1 MEPAEAGERVELIG
15 VFFARELHRLHRALL
30 GEREIGLLREGLH
43 REQAPGDLVE
53 RLRVVEFFVG
63 DLLELGVEFRG
74 VAAGQADLGSD
85 GIAELLAFLLR
96 QHAGGGGQGFLGG
109 VPVAGAHRLG
119 ERVELRL
126 GGGHLRV
133 VRRGAGGDR
142 GLAEAAL
149 RDLLGDRRGGGERRA
164 REDIAEHLGREL
176 SRVAGPGDLAFGDHE
191 RVRDAVHLGGFEPV
205 LDEGLAAEGHGI
217 GHLVAL
223 GLEEILGALGGG
235 RVAFAFPDVDAG
247 DDDALLAHLLVQL
260 VEVRDRGDARAA
272 PARPAFEDVDLAL
285 LEVFHRLAL
294 EHRLRPRGRGGITD
308 FETGGGQGGREQQQE
323 QGAHGDYRR

>member
-74 VAAGQADLGSD
+74 VAAGQADLGFD
-85 GIAELLAFLLR
+85 GIAEFLAFLLR

-176 SRVAGPGDLAFGDHE
+176 SRVAGPGDLAFGDDE